1 MTVELAKLVWSSRM
15 KPIRITPL
23 IEETVAQAADAIGR
37 LSMMMRVR
45 PLRRSTTLTTTR
57 RMVTMPM
64 MVLMTSEKN
73 SNRSQQHDHLL
84 SFSLSLTLSPT
95 HNQLGFNHEDH
106 LPATLCLALP
116 NQSRGDEG
124 FPLLLV
130 LRQVQGVEQV
140 YRSYRNWTQEI
151 SGA

>member
-1 MTVELAKLVWSSRM
+1 MTVELAKLVWSSRL

-64 MVLMTSEKN
+64 MVLMT
-73 SNRSQQHDHLL
+73 NRSQQHDHLL
-84 SFSLSLTLSPT
+84 SLSLSPT

>member
-1 MTVELAKLVWSSRM
+1 MTVELAKLVWSSRL

-37 LSMMMRVR
+37 LSMIMRVR
-45 PLRRSTTLTTTR
+45 PLRSTTLTTTR

-84 SFSLSLTLSPT
+84 SLSLSPT

>member
-1 MTVELAKLVWSSRM
+1 MTVELAKLVWSSRL

-84 SFSLSLTLSPT
+84 SFSLSHTLSYS
-95 HNQLGFNHEDH
+95 
-106 LPATLCLALP
+106 
-116 NQSRGDEG
+116 QSIR
-124 FPLLLV
+124 F
-130 LRQVQGVEQV
+130 Q
-140 YRSYRNWTQEI
+140 S
-151 SGA
+151 